1 MNDNIDDID
10 DLDLFDEIE
19 DNIRQRPPRRGPKK
33 LWLIIV
39 AAVVV
44 VVVGSGFGAA
54 QALGYGFY
62 SDYGGD
68 GSGDVLFQVN
78 SGDTVKD
85 MAANMA
91 QAGIVASADGF
102 VKAARNSSKVASVQ
116 PGYYVLEQKMSA
128 ASAVTKLTQ
137 SSSRV
142 GELQI
147 QPGWQLDDTTS
158 TTGKVAKG
166 ILSHIASATCATLN
180 GKSTCLSVQDLQDA
194 IQNTDPAELG
204 APTWAVSALSNVDPK
219 HRLEGLILPGVYQL
233 KPGETAVETIKRLLA
248 QSDAELQAA
257 GLPSTTQQNS
267 GFSTYQILTMAS
279 IIEREAGTS
288 ADMPKIAR
296 VLYNRLAQPMN
307 LQLDSTVDYAL
318 DRPMIATSPAE
329 RPGAGPYDTYDNPG
343 LPPTPISSPSTV
355 AIQAAINPTAG
366 PWIFFVVCQKNGS
379 SCFATTFAE
388 HQANVT
394 IAHNNGV
401 F

>member
-1 MNDNIDDID
+1 MNE
-10 DLDLFDEIE
+10 DLDLYDELSDE
-19 DNIRQRPPRRGPKK
+19 DDYAPPPRRKRGK
-33 LWLIIV
+33 LWLIIAV

-44 VVVGSGFGAA
+44 VAGIGFGAA
-54 QALGYGFY
+54 QELGYGFY

-78 SGDTVKD
+78 AGDTVRD
-85 MAANMA
+85 MAANME
-91 QAGIVASADGF
+91 QAGIVASADAF
-102 VKAARNSSKVASVQ
+102 VKAARHSSKIAAVQ
-116 PGYYVLEQKMSA
+116 PGYYVLEEKMSA
-128 ASAVTKLTQ
+128 ASAVTKLTR
-137 SSSRV
+137 STSRV
-142 GELQI
+142 GELQV
-147 QPGWQLDDTTS
+147 QAGWQLDDTTS

-166 ILSHIASATCATLN
+166 ILAHIADATCATLN
-180 GKSTCLSVQDLQDA
+180 GKSTCLSTQVLQDA
-194 IQNTDPAELG
+194 IQNTDPAALG
-204 APTWAVSALSNVDPK
+204 VPTWAVSALSNVDPK
-219 HRLEGLILPGVYQL
+219 HRLEGLVVPGVYQL

-248 QSDAELQAA
+248 QSDAVLQAA

-279 IIEREAGTS
+279 IIERESGTQ

-318 DRPMIATSPAE
+318 DRPMIATSPSE
-329 RPGAGPYDTYDNPG
+329 RPGAGAYDTYDNPG
-343 LPPTPISSPSTV
+343 LPPTPISSPSAT
-355 AIQAAINPTAG
+355 AIQAAMNPVAG
-366 PWIFFVVCQKNGS
+366 PWLYFVVCQKNGS
-379 SCFATTFAE
+379 SCFATTFTQ